1 MVMDMLGQSLEELFR
16 KCGRRFSLKTV
27 LMLADQMIQ
36 RVEYIHSRLYLHR
49 DIKPDNFLMGVGKRQ
64 HYVYTVDFGLTKRY
78 RDPKTGQHIP
88 YKDGK
93 SLTGT
98 ARYASL
104 NTHLGIEQ
112 SRRDDLECL
121 GFVLIYFLKGGLPW
135 QGVKAKTRFEK
146 YEIIKNMKVGTSL
159 EELVKMK
166 IDNPSNNHSVSANSK
181 GYSTSASTLEETVP

>member
-1 MVMDMLGQSLEELFR
+1 MDQLGGSLEELFR
-16 KCGRRFSLKTV
+16 KCGRKFSLKTT

-49 DIKPDNFLMGVGKRQ
+49 DIKPDNFLMGLGKRQ

-78 RDPKTGQHIP
+78 RDQKTGMHIQ

-104 NTHLGIEQ
+104 NTHIGIE
-112 SRRDDLECL
+112 
-121 GFVLIYFLKGGLPW
+121 
-135 QGVKAKTRFEK
+135 
-146 YEIIKNMKVGTSL
+146 
-159 EELVKMK
+159 
-166 IDNPSNNHSVSANSK
+166 
-181 GYSTSASTLEETVP
+181 